1 MTAVNNFDATHR
13 LSRFVMGISGAERV
27 ARFRARR
34 RRGYVL
40 AAVRVDRN
48 EIRKLVALGYLDAP
62 VTAKGPTLD
71 AAIEAYFSDKLI
83 EEPDAL

>member
-1 MTAVNNFDATHR
+1 
-13 LSRFVMGISGAERV
+13 MGISGAERV

-34 RRGYVL
+34 RRGDLL
-40 AAVRVDRN
+40 AIVRVDQI

-62 VTAKGPTLD
+62 VPAKGPTLD